1 MNRIL
6 VYLFG
11 MALLFLLSTCDIVY
25 AQNLPNQL
33 KVPSFQDTHSKTN
46 QTQKSSQKRPDR
58 CAEERDGQRIPKP
71 ERNKQSVNI
80 LNE

>member
-1 MNRIL
+1 ME
-6 VYLFG
+6 YLK
-11 MALLFLLSTCDIVY
+11 DH
-25 AQNLPNQL
+25 NQL

-71 ERNKQSVNI
+71 ERNRQSVNI